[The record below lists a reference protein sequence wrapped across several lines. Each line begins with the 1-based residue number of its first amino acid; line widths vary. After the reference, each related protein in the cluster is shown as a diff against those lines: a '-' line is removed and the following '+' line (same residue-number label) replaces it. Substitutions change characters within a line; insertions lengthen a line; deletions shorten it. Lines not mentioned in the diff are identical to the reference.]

1 MPRPSSSLTGP
12 RLRSCATALLK
23 LPVSLLPVSPGLLP
37 STADLQH
44 RRARGQHVVAGL
56 RRPVRGGRDPLQTV
70 VRDQVGVLRLGPAAQ
85 ARVPPDRCTGPDRLG
100 RPAGIPLA
108 GPDLQLALR
117 VPDRA
122 ALVVARPGTRVPG
135 RGVPAAQ
142 PRPPVAVPAARP
154 ATRE

>member
-1 MPRPSSSLTGP
+1 MPRPPSSLTGP

-70 VRDQVGVLRLGPAAQ
+70 VRDQVGVLRLGPAGQ
-85 ARVPPDRCTGPDRLG
+85 ARVPRDRCTGPDRLG
-100 RPAGIPLA
+100 RPAGIWLA
-108 GPDLQLALR
+108 GRALEPTPR
-117 VPDRA
+117 APRRAAPDRA
-122 ALVVARPGTRVPG
+122 LPG
-135 RGVPAAQ
+135 
-142 PRPPVAVPAARP
+142 
-154 ATRE
+154 